1 MPGKRAS
8 ILDKDYNREEY
19 VLGGVPMLLRAVG
32 QFASKVLKPRNLGQE
47 QIKKAAQQTAEYAK
61 GQAKAAAAGSATTVG
76 VGGLIYNISNDELPT
91 VIEKAKAE
99 DIELKIIDERI
110 NPADYPVY
118 KKDSDSAKAF
128 RQMQREAKKAGAT
141 FFEFEGRPYNTREKK
156 AKGSLVGSQKKLDL
170 NKNNKIDKEDFSM
183 LREKKA
189 AGSKVITKNIIDFAE
204 KLMAKEAPKKAAER
218 RAAIKSSAEAEDII
232 VNKINSDPFA
242 MDEVPLSILEN
253 LSVKNKA
260 KIGLADEYSA
270 DIAESTGGMLKEM
283 SPKEAAENLLAFEDD
298 EIFDYMSTLNARD
311 LRQFK
316 DNLSDDDFEA
326 FGDYMPDLGPREQKN
341 IGSKIAKKILNSKN
355 RKKLLKMADDL
366 EFVDSPEPDGK
377 TAKEFKKDFKD
388 FVNEKTPGVSLM
400 SRQLDVNKDLDDL
413 VDEYF
418 MGLREGNNGDVIT
431 DRSFKLLETLTPRDR
446 KAEGS
451 LLGSMEGKEKEAV
464 KAIIINKLT
473 DMQDPSSKSRNDSLV
488 YLQKADPS
496 LVMSAIGQTV
506 SPEDQRQIRTQ
517 IFGRQERQE
526 GGSMLVPPEMPV
538 DTYTPAEQ
546 ANAAENMLP
555 DGEMEDNYMDYVLE
569 ESLESDEQD
578 YLMDALES
586 DPKLSDIFDKV
597 LMTASEF
604 SGAGE
609 VEGPG
614 TGVSD
619 SIPAR
624 LSDGEFVITKKATDQ
639 IGANNLQRMMDDAE
653 RMADGGVAREGRQ
666 FGGMLGMPKNP
677 EEELE
682 AMSQM
687 RSTDDEINQAMLRS
701 NQVPSLRRY

>member
-8 ILDKDYNREEY
+8 MLDREEY
-19 VLGGVPMLLRAVG
+19 LLGGVPLLLRAAG

-61 GQAKAAAAGSATTVG
+61 GQAKGAAAGSATTVG
-76 VGGLIYNISNDELPT
+76 VGGLIYNISSDELPT
-91 VIEKAKAE
+91 VVEKAKAE

-110 NPADYPVY
+110 NPEDYPVY
-118 KKDSDSAKAF
+118 PKNSDSAKAF
-128 RQMQREAKKAGAT
+128 RQMQREAKKAGAS
-141 FFEFEGRPYNTREKK
+141 FFEFEGRPYNTIEKK
-156 AKGSLVGSQKKLDL
+156 AKGSLVGAQKELDL

-183 LREKKA
+183 LRDRKA
-189 AGSKVITKNIIDFAE
+189 IGSKVITKNIIDFAE
-204 KLMAKEAPKKAAER
+204 KLMAKEAPKKAAKR
-218 RAAIKSSAEAEDII
+218 RASIKTAAEAEDII

-242 MDEVPLSILEN
+242 MNEMPLSILEN

-260 KIGLADEYSA
+260 KIGLADEYSSE
-270 DIAESTGGMLKEM
+270 IAESTSGMLKDM

-326 FGDYMPDLGPREQKN
+326 FGDYMPSLGPREK
-341 IGSKIAKKILNSKN
+341 
-355 RKKLLKMADDL
+355 
-366 EFVDSPEPDGK
+366 
-377 TAKEFKKDFKD
+377 
-388 FVNEKTPGVSLM
+388 
-400 SRQLDVNKDLDDL
+400 
-413 VDEYF
+413 
-418 MGLREGNNGDVIT
+418 
-431 DRSFKLLETLTPRDR
+431 

-451 LLGSMEGKEKEAV
+451 LLGSMEGKEKEAI

-526 GGSMLVPPEMPV
+526 GGSMLVPAEMEAMPV

-546 ANAAENMLP
+546 ANAEENMIP
-555 DGEMEDNYMDYVLE
+555 DEKMEDNYMDFVLN
-569 ESLESDEQD
+569 ESLQADEQD

-597 LMTASEF
+597 IMTASEF

-624 LSDGEFVITKKATDQ
+624 LSDGEFVITEKATSML
-639 IGANNLQRMMDDAE
+639 GADNLQRMMDDAE
-653 RMADGGVAREGRQ
+653 RMADGGVMMRETRQ
-666 FGGMLGMPKNP
+666 IGGMLGMPKNP

-687 RSTDDEINQAMLRS
+687 RSTDDEVNQMMLRS

>member
-1 MPGKRAS
+1 M
-8 ILDKDYNREEY
+8 
-19 VLGGVPMLLRAVG
+19 
-32 QFASKVLKPRNLGQE
+32 
-47 QIKKAAQQTAEYAK
+47 
-61 GQAKAAAAGSATTVG
+61 
-76 VGGLIYNISNDELPT
+76 
-91 VIEKAKAE
+91 
-99 DIELKIIDERI
+99 
-110 NPADYPVY
+110 
-118 KKDSDSAKAF
+118 
-128 RQMQREAKKAGAT
+128 
-141 FFEFEGRPYNTREKK
+141 
-156 AKGSLVGSQKKLDL
+156 
-170 NKNNKIDKEDFSM
+170 
-183 LREKKA
+183 
-189 AGSKVITKNIIDFAE
+189 
-204 KLMAKEAPKKAAER
+204 
-218 RAAIKSSAEAEDII
+218 
-232 VNKINSDPFA
+232 
-242 MDEVPLSILEN
+242 
-253 LSVKNKA
+253 
-260 KIGLADEYSA
+260 ADEYSA
-270 DIAESTGGMLKEM
+270 DIAESTGGMLKDM

-326 FGDYMPDLGPREQKN
+326 FGDYMPDLGPREK
-341 IGSKIAKKILNSKN
+341 
-355 RKKLLKMADDL
+355 
-366 EFVDSPEPDGK
+366 
-377 TAKEFKKDFKD
+377 
-388 FVNEKTPGVSLM
+388 
-400 SRQLDVNKDLDDL
+400 
-413 VDEYF
+413 
-418 MGLREGNNGDVIT
+418 
-431 DRSFKLLETLTPRDR
+431 

-473 DMQDPSSKSRNDSLV
+473 DMQDPNSKSRNDSLV

-639 IGANNLQRMMDDAE
+639 IGADNLQRMMDDAE

-666 FGGMLGMPKNP
+666 FGGILGMPKNP

>member
-8 ILDKDYNREEY
+8 MLDREEY
-19 VLGGVPMLLRAVG
+19 LLGGVPLLLRAAG
-32 QFASKVLKPRNLGQE
+32 QFASKVLKPRNLGQK

-61 GQAKAAAAGSATTVG
+61 GQAKGAAAGSATTVG
-76 VGGLIYNISNDELPT
+76 VGGLIYNISSDELPT
-91 VIEKAKAE
+91 VVEKAKAE
-99 DIELKIIDERI
+99 DIKLKIIDERI
-110 NPADYPVY
+110 NPEDYPVY
-118 KKDSDSAKAF
+118 PKNSDSAKAF
-128 RQMQREAKKAGAT
+128 RQMQREAKKAGAS
-141 FFEFEGRPYNTREKK
+141 FFEFEGRPYNTIEKK
-156 AKGSLVGSQKKLDL
+156 AKGSLVGAQKELDL

-183 LREKKA
+183 LRDRKA
-189 AGSKVITKNIIDFAE
+189 IGSKVITKNIIDFAE

-218 RAAIKSSAEAEDII
+218 RASIKTAAEAEDII

-242 MDEVPLSILEN
+242 MNEMPLSILEN

-260 KIGLADEYSA
+260 KIGLADEYSSE
-270 DIAESTGGMLKEM
+270 IAESTSGMLKDM

-316 DNLSDDDFEA
+316 DNLSDDDFEV
-326 FGDYMPDLGPREQKN
+326 FGDYMPSLGPREK
-341 IGSKIAKKILNSKN
+341 
-355 RKKLLKMADDL
+355 
-366 EFVDSPEPDGK
+366 
-377 TAKEFKKDFKD
+377 
-388 FVNEKTPGVSLM
+388 
-400 SRQLDVNKDLDDL
+400 
-413 VDEYF
+413 
-418 MGLREGNNGDVIT
+418 
-431 DRSFKLLETLTPRDR
+431 

-451 LLGSMEGKEKEAV
+451 LLGSMEGKEKEAI

-473 DMQDPSSKSRNDSLV
+473 DMQDPNSKSRNDSLV

-526 GGSMLVPPEMPV
+526 GGSMLVPTEMEAMPV

-546 ANAAENMLP
+546 ANAEENMIP
-555 DGEMEDNYMDYVLE
+555 DEKMEDNYMDFVLN
-569 ESLESDEQD
+569 ESLQADEQD

-597 LMTASEF
+597 IMTASEF

-624 LSDGEFVITKKATDQ
+624 LSDGEFVITEKATSML
-639 IGANNLQRMMDDAE
+639 GADNLQRMMDDAE
-653 RMADGGVAREGRQ
+653 RMADGGAMMRETRQ
-666 FGGMLGMPKNP
+666 IGGMLGMPKNP

-687 RSTDDEINQAMLRS
+687 RSTDDEVNQMMLRS